1 MLTRNALLEQINVVR
16 EYLDKEFRDV
26 PFLFAYD
33 LEQVRNFLEQ
43 NSKTQP
49 PPIMLQN
56 PNGGQ
61 ILNPKPRKQ
70 VIDDFVLFCFF
81 AGNDFLPHLPSL
93 DIHEG
98 AISEMIRIYKESVA
112 NGAITGYLCNRGN
125 CNLERCGVILQ
136 VRPLAA
142 NCQSSESSS

>member
-1 MLTRNALLEQINVVR
+1 MATSSSLRPQELHTPHLI
-16 EYLDKEFRDV
+16 
-26 PFLFAYD
+26 
-33 LEQVRNFLEQ
+33 
-43 NSKTQP
+43 KTT
-49 PPIMLQN
+49 
-56 PNGGQ
+56 
-61 ILNPKPRKQ
+61 Q

-136 VRPLAA
+136 ELGKMEDAIFVRRKQKEEGIARSRA
-142 NCQSSESSS
+142 NREADAKARKEQEKQRAEADRR